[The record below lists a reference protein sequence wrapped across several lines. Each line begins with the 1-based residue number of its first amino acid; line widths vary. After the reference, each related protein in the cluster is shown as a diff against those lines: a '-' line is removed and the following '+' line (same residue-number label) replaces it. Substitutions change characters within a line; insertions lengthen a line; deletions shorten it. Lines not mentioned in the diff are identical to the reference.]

1 MPTYE
6 VDLSDGRTVTL
17 ESDSDPTEQ
26 DIFDALNVYELV
38 GNSQVEPQSP
48 AMADDRA
55 ARKQELAMQQ
65 QAIANEGVPEIWKAG
80 AYSHSALARGMQAP
94 KDIIQSATKIG
105 RMLPGYKIA
114 RGAADVIGEAVLP
127 DSVNQYR
134 KELVE
139 GFDRQNDEYFT
150 KMAEWENWM
159 AERDAMLGEPGI
171 PTQIAA
177 ATARGFAELPTQM
190 LASGTGAAGSLA
202 NAAPAI
208 GGQTLAALRGS
219 SIGAGAVSGL
229 QRFAQEKAE
238 GTDDLTA
245 LNRAAISGTING
257 LVTRMFG
264 ATGIESIF
272 RSEGPRGVAKKVA
285 DVLLQGASE
294 GAEELTA
301 QIVDDITDMMGKN
314 PNMTFGDVVK
324 NALIS
329 GVVGSVLGG
338 GVSGLHQT
346 VQPSQRDVAPRQPF
360 NIDELNRTL
369 EENYRGDAAAAQ
381 PSVPE
386 ISDER
391 GKELQ
396 NKFFMSENM
405 SREEV
410 SELESYT
417 EQLSRKSV
425 AGADGLNGVETARLQ
440 SLQDRFYT
448 GQDMPG
454 EEVAEMDR
462 LLKKSAF
469 AKDPKTGVSRFVDII
484 NQAIA
489 EEGGEGLFDID
500 DTGEGSKSN
509 SPRYGNNA
517 WYNEQTGRLVISP
530 EVIAGELMGVPPEKR
545 RAKLKRIINE
555 EIKHKGT
562 KASDAEA
569 FASDATL
576 AERIIAT
583 KIYTGSFRGKL
594 HGGGR
599 LTRRNLGYEMIRQRL
614 QKMEGLEITEL
625 VGLAR
630 TEGWTLKSL
639 DILSDV
645 IARSRQAFNTKASQ
659 RQLEILER
667 SADKVARLRKAMVEA
682 GVGGEERKEGAGPAS
697 IARLTPDDVI
707 NSKRGDLS
715 VGPDEIDSMSD
726 EDLSDLFTRKKE
738 GGAPAYSPQYGST
751 LWGSMQS
758 EDVVPKLERMRDAAK
773 DRMMAEL
780 AKGKDTDMK
789 KFMSEQSKMLWHS
802 GAIEGAKRRGGNF
815 TSAIKTKLGVELTG
829 DPEADN
835 LEFTITDE
843 KSPAS
848 GRKFTV
854 ERRATVDQIEES
866 KRQIERE
873 VSGET
878 GPASESSLSKEA
890 IDSLGLRYDGGY
902 GRLENYTVTDRNSP
916 AFQAMFSVP
925 KGATLEQVEAKKKL
939 VEGRFSDE
947 TGPASLARLSPEEIR
962 EVGQTIRNSTL
973 ASDAIELA
981 DILEHGLRYKQDI
994 TEHIEVW
1001 IEGTEEDVKEEWAEL
1016 ERIEKHQ
1023 SGKFLSRQI
1032 AEASDDI
1039 EKINSVMES
1048 AYQYH
1053 HWFSYLG
1060 SELKTLGS
1068 PEVEKAPHEFPR
1080 HTIQELYEIGIKI
1093 KNRDAAKM
1101 FAKILDFAATAKGH
1115 PEQLSGKE
1123 FSSKGFALVKEASA
1137 IFDTLGDELSESDR
1151 EYLETAVT
1159 SLVYEMDLV
1168 NKGKGF
1174 YPNKPSKPSSDDSGI
1189 QSFPASMS
1197 QRAIRRME
1205 ELRKLNA
1212 LRKGLETG
1220 ETEPAVKASSK
1231 RLAVEPATPQ
1241 SLTEGASNALAADV
1255 PSFMSFVGM
1264 MRSKHGFGVQPG
1276 HLAETWADEVWKYL
1290 GTASGERLKHLVDK
1304 LGLRRQVFGAI
1315 KSKGS
1320 TVQLTGDIAD
1330 PSSEESKR
1338 TPQQVAAEL
1347 SIRLI
1352 DRADKLQAKADATY
1366 LSASK
1371 EVSEAAT
1378 REARLRADGISQ
1390 KARMLRGQAERIQ
1403 EAAKTGEGL
1412 PMSQEYFLPG
1422 MDSPQSSYVQ
1432 GTEGGGKQRP
1442 EIERGKTV
1450 TARSRAMAAIGRA
1463 LLDQIPSEGKSLTR
1477 KEIGP
1482 EDVRWSQLGSE
1493 IYKVTREDLED
1504 LDTLGMQLTQGAGS
1518 NAATR
1523 RVTAGGRD
1531 IETREALPRSA
1542 TKRVVAFLDNV
1553 TGKVFL
1559 VSAYRDG
1566 RRGPVFLDPGSVTGE
1581 HRTLEQLKRYRPL
1594 YSIPIDSPVKE
1605 LRQEFSSFKEF
1616 SDKFHRQV
1624 QAIAR
1629 RVGWRGFGTEP
1640 DIEATEGFEGE
1651 GGVAMG
1657 PDADL
1662 MRIALGLGE
1671 GELESSEQLTEPE
1684 SRVLYQMFSPV
1695 ERYEDVQY
1703 LMGSLRQRIASRAD
1717 AARNFERWYQL
1728 DDERIRAEEERQ
1740 TAPSKVAKKL
1750 DERIANIK
1758 SKMDEIAESGDWR
1771 LNPKDQLA
1779 MVAISKVLR
1788 SVGDEVS
1795 GEGMTSGEIADLAI
1809 QRIYEAAQ
1817 RTKTE
1822 RAFVALSQREFAKGR
1837 EVPGVAGQQA
1847 EWKSPFTRELT
1858 MLSRRPPTDTSRA
1871 EPGQPMITTSAE
1883 KGRPAGLSVERE
1895 EKLRLR
1901 RSKSEPSNYP
1911 GMIPVPL
1918 QSIPKDV
1925 LKAGTVLDY
1934 TKQRRPSKRAV
1945 VESGGRVAEPVSY
1958 PETGEDINPPAT
1970 VRYEVSPQ
1978 KRAQIERE
1986 INERIDR
1993 IEAKAAREAARPQ
2006 PASQQEMQL
2015 GEGGERNVDLPREPR
2030 QQDLGLGPASMRRV
2044 APSSMSEQTHNIL
2057 TDFGS
2062 IYDSWMSDRIREHGG
2077 NNARAAANV
2086 FDSIIDR
2093 EKELYGGLSTL
2104 LNRARRLAGGIEPST
2119 ATSLSGKV
2127 REIPGRIKG
2136 SAKALAAVNWLNKL
2150 EKVTKDAASVR
2161 LVNAIESKIKNV
2173 PAYVRPALDALQG
2186 ANMEIGLLLQRVVP
2200 GFRAGGK
2207 FQRNM
2212 TSLGY
2217 DIIRNG
2223 GGDLWNKWVYGTA
2236 KANNVPVGDVK
2247 RHFAKMKAALDDPAT
2262 SGAEL
2267 EQVNQDFARRYP
2279 NVITHVKNRFGWH
2292 PVIHSEAFGY
2302 LENAARRA
2310 THITA
2315 FREEFPM
2322 DKDGRKSFAM
2332 LMEALKKELT
2342 PEVQDDLDALV
2353 RSLNGHPTDDYSSRT
2368 LRDMRLG
2375 PQQFWGQALRMA
2387 NATINGL
2394 MAKAVL
2400 TLQPVTQTGELLFG
2414 STPVFLGMRQ
2424 YLRAAMRAKELYRI
2438 MEITGSVNRVM
2449 SDYTFNR
2456 NAPIRS
2462 LFRSSGNVLSKVF
2475 ANNALNE
2482 LQEALAATTARIT
2495 AEDISTGNLS
2505 DWQKQMLP
2513 DTLRKMGFDKRHVAG
2528 IMKGDPQMLAMFIRR
2543 APAWL
2548 TAGNRSG
2555 AESGRLGSSRMFN
2568 SVFRFQ
2574 SYPMMKANQSRKVL
2588 VDFVDAWSGHSGPGT
2603 KKAATKSLARFVAGN
2618 AMQGAVTAMLASLA
2632 YNGLMGLRIKEEEIK
2647 DEPFKFLFD
2656 SFLASTSGPAYMLYR
2671 GMSESG
2677 LGGIGK
2683 QASKVVFP
2691 YAISKE
2697 LYDMSTGAEK
2707 YKDLS
2712 VGDRIGK
2719 FLQSKTP
2726 GTRLLAAG
2734 AAMAGLSNEDRELDA
2749 AMSALFRWKSSE
2761 LGFTDNDRH
2770 LKKDERA
2777 KFRKHIRRAVEAMK
2791 EGDSSAFTSE
2801 WMSAVGETSTDAV
2814 SQSLSARKV
2823 LKGPNG
2829 RELTED
2835 EKSSLRRRIGME
2847 AYNKLEYY
2855 DLMLEFAADG
2865 VMLPRPSR

>member
-17 ESDSDPTEQ
+17 ELDSDPTEQ

-902 GRLENYTVTDRNSP
+902 GRLENYTVTDRNS
-916 AFQAMFSVP
+916 
-925 KGATLEQVEAKKKL
+925 
-939 VEGRFSDE
+939 
-947 TGPASLARLSPEEIR
+947 
-962 EVGQTIRNSTL
+962 
-973 ASDAIELA
+973 
-981 DILEHGLRYKQDI
+981 
-994 TEHIEVW
+994 
-1001 IEGTEEDVKEEWAEL
+1001 
-1016 ERIEKHQ
+1016 
-1023 SGKFLSRQI
+1023 
-1032 AEASDDI
+1032 
-1039 EKINSVMES
+1039 
-1048 AYQYH
+1048 
-1053 HWFSYLG
+1053 
-1060 SELKTLGS
+1060 
-1068 PEVEKAPHEFPR
+1068 
-1080 HTIQELYEIGIKI
+1080 
-1093 KNRDAAKM
+1093 
-1101 FAKILDFAATAKGH
+1101 
-1115 PEQLSGKE
+1115 
-1123 FSSKGFALVKEASA
+1123 
-1137 IFDTLGDELSESDR
+1137 
-1151 EYLETAVT
+1151 
-1159 SLVYEMDLV
+1159 
-1168 NKGKGF
+1168 
-1174 YPNKPSKPSSDDSGI
+1174 
-1189 QSFPASMS
+1189 PASMS

-2161 LVNAIESKIKNV
+2161 LVNAIESKIENV

-2186 ANMEIGLLLQRVVP
+2186 ANMEIGRLLQRVVP

-2315 FREEFPM
+2315 FREEFQM
-2322 DKDGRKSFAM
+2322 DKDGRKIFAM